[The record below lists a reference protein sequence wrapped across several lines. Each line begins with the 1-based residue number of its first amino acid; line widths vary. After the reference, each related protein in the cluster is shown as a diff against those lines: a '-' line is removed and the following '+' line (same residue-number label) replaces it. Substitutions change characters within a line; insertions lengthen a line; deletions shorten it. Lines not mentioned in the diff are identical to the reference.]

1 MEDFSSKVKEEFVK
15 NFEEILK
22 KIKTPKESSVSLF
35 LVDDMETNTQT
46 FANQYDTLISNL
58 RKRIKSQSEE
68 LRRLLR
74 GKSRYKGTPFVKKN
88 SLEELAK
95 RVGIAKLD
103 VMRPAYMVLGAD
115 ILKSNLMAEDM
126 VNLMYQKQATSDQL
140 QQVIY
145 SLARWQ
151 ILDELQQQLQPMD
164 FSRCFEGFHESPG
177 LGGRPEENLYDRV
190 DKHRL
195 RLTLEALHHERYSM
209 TVKQGWL
216 HSQARTKQFLLAF
229 MLSLF
234 KDLYGKMAAFHRFF
248 TEVCGYT
255 FIKAA
260 RTLQNWLSAYHEFV
274 NERSRRTDRE
284 PQCEP
289 QASHDRWM
297 RQERKYTL
305 VEELAKWMRG
315 LLPHYGVSMA

>member
-1 MEDFSSKVKEEFVK
+1 MKDKNSTYRDILYSEKVLYDIVQSTLEENIETCVDKVIGDNWSLEVSNFHKEYSHKYRKLKKNVDEALVDFGTSTTDFTLSEAEMERINQTINHVKFEVLTPTYEELGAEVLKASHSPQALVELMRRKRVKNEEFQRIVSSLVK
-15 NFEEILK
+15 
-22 KIKTPKESSVSLF
+22 
-35 LVDDMETNTQT
+35 
-46 FANQYDTLISNL
+46 
-58 RKRIKSQSEE
+58 
-68 LRRLLR
+68 
-74 GKSRYKGTPFVKKN
+74 
-88 SLEELAK
+88 
-95 RVGIAKLD
+95 
-103 VMRPAYMVLGAD
+103 
-115 ILKSNLMAEDM
+115 
-126 VNLMYQKQATSDQL
+126 
-140 QQVIY
+140 
-145 SLARWQ
+145 WQ

-195 RLTLEALHHERYSM
+195 RDTLEALHHERYSM

-260 RTLQNWLSAYHEFV
+260 RTLQNWLSAYQEFV

-289 QASHDRWM
+289 QASHDRWT

-315 LLPHYGVSMA
+315 LLPHYGVSLA

>member
-1 MEDFSSKVKEEFVK
+1 MKDKKSTYRDIPYSEKVLYDIVQSTLEENIETCVDKVIGDNWSLEVSNFHKEYSHKYRKLKKNVDEALVDFGTSTTDFTLSEAEMERINQTINHVKFEVLTPTYEELGAEVLEASHSPQALVELMRRKRVKNEEFQHIVSSLVK
-15 NFEEILK
+15 
-22 KIKTPKESSVSLF
+22 
-35 LVDDMETNTQT
+35 
-46 FANQYDTLISNL
+46 
-58 RKRIKSQSEE
+58 
-68 LRRLLR
+68 
-74 GKSRYKGTPFVKKN
+74 
-88 SLEELAK
+88 
-95 RVGIAKLD
+95 
-103 VMRPAYMVLGAD
+103 
-115 ILKSNLMAEDM
+115 
-126 VNLMYQKQATSDQL
+126 
-140 QQVIY
+140 
-145 SLARWQ
+145 WQ

-255 FIKAA
+255 FIKTA
-260 RTLQNWLSAYHEFV
+260 RTLQNWLSAYQEFV
-274 NERSRRTDRE
+274 NERSRRTDRD